1 MDLSKE
7 FENSSYSVNMRKLAR
22 KSRLGFGYQDIKHI
36 TIQDILIMNKHKEL
50 IKIYYGLDKI
60 TFMDDILEE
69 LGITEKLRIDKP
81 GKIRDIGKRYELIN
95 KAMVSVKARKK
106 EEVAAF
112 REMAKEMREELKAE
126 QKEQKKS
133 NKK

>member
-1 MDLSKE
+1 MDILE

-22 KSRLGFGYQDIKHI
+22 KSRLGFGYQDIKNI

-69 LGITEKLRIDKP
+69 CGIFEDMRIEKP
-81 GKIRDIGKRYELIN
+81 GKIRDYAERDVMVK
-95 KAMVSVKARKK
+95 KAMVTVKERKK

-112 REMAKEMREELKAE
+112 REMAKELREEIK
-126 QKEQKKS
+126 KEAKKD
-133 NKK
+133 KK

>member
-1 MDLSKE
+1 MDILE

-22 KSRLGFGYQDIKHI
+22 KSRLGFGYQDIKNI

-69 LGITEKLRIDKP
+69 LGIAEDMRIEKP
-81 GKIRDIGKRYELIN
+81 GKIRDYPERDVMVR
-95 KAMVSVKARKK
+95 KAMTTVKARKK

-112 REMAKEMREELKAE
+112 REMAKELRAEVKAE
-126 QKEQKKS
+126 AAAKKG
-133 NKK
+133 K

>member
-22 KSRLGFGYQDIKHI
+22 KSRLGFGYQDIKNI

-50 IKIYYGLDKI
+50 IKIYFGLDKI
-60 TFMDDILEE
+60 TFMDDILDE
-69 LGITEKLRIDKP
+69 LGISEDMRIEKP
-81 GKIRDIGKRYELIN
+81 GKIRDYPERDVMVK
-95 KAMVSVKARKK
+95 KAMVTVKARKK

-112 REMAKEMREELKAE
+112 REMAKEMRAELKAE
-126 QKEQKKS
+126 EKAEKK
-133 NKK
+133 KK

>member
-7 FENSSYSVNMRKLAR
+7 FENGSYSVNMRKLAR

-50 IKIYYGLDKI
+50 IKIYFGLDKI

-69 LGITEKLRIDKP
+69 CGISEDMRIEKP
-81 GKIRDIGKRYELIN
+81 GKIRDLEKRSVLVR
-95 KAMVSVKARKK
+95 KAIEVVKSRKK

-112 REMAKEMREELKAE
+112 REMAKELREELKE
-126 QKEQKKS
+126 EKKKA
-133 NKK
+133 KKD